1 MPTYDKLATTT
12 LGSTTATITFSSIDQ
27 TYTDLI
33 LVMSCRINA
42 SGGNCWVR
50 VNGDTSSNYAYTGMY
65 NNGATISGAV
75 NGSTNEGLL
84 VGSLLTWDTNESIL
98 ILQINSYANTTTYK
112 TGSGRGNNPSSSV
125 DRSGSLWKS
134 TAAINSLTI
143 RNSSGNSFLTGSIFT
158 IYGIK
163 AA

>member
-1 MPTYDKLATTT
+1 MATYDRLATTT
-12 LGSTTATITFSSIDQ
+12 LTSTTATITFSSINQ

-33 LVMSCRINA
+33 LVMSCSINTA
-42 SGGNCWVR
+42 GGNCWVR
-50 VNGDTSSNYAYTGMY
+50 VNGDTGSNYAYNAMY
-65 NNGATISGAV
+65 NSGSSVLGTV
-75 NGSTNEGLL
+75 NGSTALGLL
-84 VGSLLTWDTNESIL
+84 AGCLVGWDTNETII

-112 TGSGRGNNPSSSV
+112 TGSSRGNNPSTAV

-143 RNSSGNSFLTGSIFT
+143 LNGSGNSFLTGSKFT

>member
-1 MPTYDKLATTT
+1 MPTYDRLATTT
-12 LGSTTATITFSSIDQ
+12 LGSNTATITFSSIDQ

-33 LVMSCRINA
+33 LIMSCSINT

-50 VNGDTSSNYAYTGMY
+50 VNGDTSSNYAYNGMF
-65 NNGATISGAV
+65 NNGSTVSGAV
-75 NGSTNEGLL
+75 GSSTANGLL
-84 VGSLLTWDTNESIL
+84 VGGISNWDTNESIF

-112 TGSGRGNNPSSSV
+112 TGSSRGNNPSSSV
-125 DRSGSLWKS
+125 DRTGSLWKS
-134 TAAINSLTI
+134 TAAINSLLI
-143 RNSSGNSFLTGSIFT
+143 RNGDGNLFLTGSKFT